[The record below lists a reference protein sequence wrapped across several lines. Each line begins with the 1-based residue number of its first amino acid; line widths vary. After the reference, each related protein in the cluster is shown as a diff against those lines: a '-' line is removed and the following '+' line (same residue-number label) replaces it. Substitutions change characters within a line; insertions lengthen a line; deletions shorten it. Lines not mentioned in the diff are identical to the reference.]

1 MAQHDSKAL
10 ANQFIRALETR
21 DLDAVSDLLADDVV
35 FEDVPLADTV
45 HRGKPRAVEKVA
57 EFFGKSSSYVWKK
70 HRVVSENGTVFV
82 ERTSDIVF
90 GDKKVTLPM
99 VVILEFNDAGKL
111 TLFKDYFDLQ
121 TLQNQLA

>member
-10 ANQFIRALETR
+10 ANKFIHALETR

-45 HRGKPRAVEKVA
+45 HRGKPKAVEKVA

-70 HRVVSENGTVFV
+70 HRVVSENGTAPA
-82 ERTSDIVF
+82 TSS
-90 GDKKVTLPM
+90 
-99 VVILEFNDAGKL
+99 
-111 TLFKDYFDLQ
+111 
-121 TLQNQLA
+121 LATRRSRCRWSSFLNSTTPAS

>member
-1 MAQHDSKAL
+1 MAHHDSKAL
-10 ANQFIRALETR
+10 ANKFIHALETR

-45 HRGKPRAVEKVA
+45 HRGKPKAVEKVA

-121 TLQNQLA
+121 TLQSQLA